1 MYCFF
6 FVVAQ
11 LQIAVRIER
20 ERLEEL
26 RKNLEE
32 ERNKNG
38 ELLHRIGAQNKAVAN
53 MQVERELLRK
63 QTTYHEE
70 KLENLM

>member
-1 MYCFF
+1 MCFS
-6 FVVAQ
+6 VAQ

-26 RKNLEE
+26 RSNLDE
-32 ERNKNG
+32 ERSRNG
-38 ELLHRIGAQNKAVAN
+38 ELLNKIGAQNKTVAN
-53 MQVERELLRK
+53 MQMERELLRK